1 MKVEHI
7 QLETVWRLFWEF
19 ENLEFSQNIMPFTQ
33 FIVDWN
39 QRLFDLKDLFPQ
51 KYNYTGIEFN
61 ELELGQVQKFI
72 LNLHWITFFRCFIIL
87 WSSLDISVNAQLM

>member
-19 ENLEFSQNIMPFTQ
+19 ENLEFSQNVMPFTQ

-39 QRLFDLKDLFPQ
+39 QRLFDLIDLFQQ

-61 ELELGQVQKFI
+61 EFE
-72 LNLHWITFFRCFIIL
+72 
-87 WSSLDISVNAQLM
+87 

>member
-39 QRLFDLKDLFPQ
+39 QRLFKLKDIFPQ
-51 KYNYTGIEFN
+51 KYIYTGIEFN
-61 ELELGQVQKFI
+61 EFELGR
-72 LNLHWITFFRCFIIL
+72 LNIISVGFRHWKKTWITDLRYVVEPSRDL
-87 WSSLDISVNAQLM
+87 AQIH